1 MESVR
6 RSTADYISYDG
17 PLVWTLSNQPFN
29 FRDVENEIR
38 VRVPKHVDFVPL
50 SVITDL
56 VHRLLREVNLESESA
71 NGVRAA
77 LDTLVHQWANTNLS
91 SESVVYSV
99 IRRISRESMASIRLI
114 DALCESIT
122 LFIDDVFE
130 QTGKRVVLVV
140 EDAQW
145 ADRPSLKIL
154 CHLSRLIESPK
165 LSQVWVFSRRIDL
178 DVSPSPTHDDMRES
192 IIRARQRI
200 FCRVYE
206 EIRPEVIAID
216 EPADLTV
223 SDLVELHAPV
233 EGTEQLR
240 TQAALALV
248 TANYELGYLVC
259 GSAMQHADSPEALS
273 EVFRIIGL
281 IHSNMDFVDSAYDA
295 FREAAHLVGDG
306 PKRAHVEY
314 LCALLAT
321 KRLYDNGLAR
331 THYEAGFR
339 FVGESTES
347 ERLEKAWL
355 INGVSFLEAIQLSGY
370 DEAQRDKAI
379 EGVLRQELAALD
391 MLKQDK
397 GQGAIY
403 LRFNLYSNIAFLLE
417 IKKDYKAALKLWSGV
432 FGKYSYIDGQEAD
445 SPYLYRAGMLQYKS
459 GEPSLAVE
467 ILRRAKVQATRES
480 NRVYAQI
487 SSYALAFVCS
497 AGGRLAEAEGKFLDA
512 MSIAY
517 EMKDPVAFRNSALG
531 FLQVKS
537 RLDDLQQGA
546 RIVRDRFGSFFER
559 VIEPID
565 DVVTGERLSRV
576 EITPPKTKLPSYYP
590 AMDLESVPK
599 VDMNRF
605 LVANQG
611 WDR

>member
-1 MESVR
+1 MKSVKR
-6 RSTADYISYDG
+6 PTVDYNGYDG
-17 PLVWTLSNQPFN
+17 ALVWALSSQPFY
-29 FRDVENEIR
+29 FRDVQNEIR
-38 VRVPKHVDFVPL
+38 VRVSKHMDFVPL

-56 VHRLLREVNLESESA
+56 VQRLLREVNLQSA
-71 NGVRAA
+71 YADGVRAA
-77 LDTLVHQWANTNLS
+77 LDTLVHEWANTNLS
-91 SESVVYSV
+91 SESVVYSI

-114 DALCESIT
+114 DALCESIK

-140 EDAQW
+140 EDVQW

-154 CHLSRLIESPK
+154 CHLLRLVEAQK
-165 LSQVWVFSRRIDL
+165 LSQVWVFSRRVDI
-178 DVSPSPTHDDMRES
+178 DVSPSPTYDDMRES

-206 EIRPEVIAID
+206 EIRPEVVAID
-216 EPADLTV
+216 EPADLAV
-223 SDLVELHAPV
+223 PDLADLHAPV

-248 TANYELGYLVC
+248 TANYERGYLVC
-259 GSAMQHADSPEALS
+259 GSAMQHPDSPEALS

-281 IHSNMDFVDSAYDA
+281 IHSNMDFVGSAYDA
-295 FREAAHLVGDG
+295 FRDAACLVEDG
-306 PKRAHVEY
+306 PKRAHLEY

-321 KRLYDNGLAR
+321 KRMYDNCLAR

-347 ERLEKAWL
+347 DRLEKAWL

-370 DEAQRDKAI
+370 DEAKRDKAI
-379 EGVLRQELAALD
+379 EDVLRQELAALD
-391 MLKQDK
+391 LLKNDK
-397 GQGAIY
+397 GQGATY

-417 IKKDYKAALKLWSGV
+417 IKKDYKAALKLWHGV
-432 FGKYSYIDGQEAD
+432 FGKYSYKGGQEAD
-445 SPYLYRAGMLQYKS
+445 SLYLYRAGMLQYKS
-459 GEPSLAVE
+459 GELSLAVE
-467 ILRRAKVQATRES
+467 TLRRAKVQAIRES
-480 NRVYAQI
+480 NRVYVQI
-487 SSYALAFVCS
+487 TSYALAFVCS
-497 AGGRLAEAEGKFLDA
+497 TSGRVAEAEGEFLNA

-531 FLQVKS
+531 FLKAKS
-537 RLDDLQQGA
+537 KLDDLQRGA
-546 RIVRDRFGSFFER
+546 RVVRDRFGSFFER
-559 VIEPID
+559 VLEPID
-565 DVVTGERLSRV
+565 DAATHERLSRV

-605 LVANQG
+605 LITN
-611 WDR
+611 